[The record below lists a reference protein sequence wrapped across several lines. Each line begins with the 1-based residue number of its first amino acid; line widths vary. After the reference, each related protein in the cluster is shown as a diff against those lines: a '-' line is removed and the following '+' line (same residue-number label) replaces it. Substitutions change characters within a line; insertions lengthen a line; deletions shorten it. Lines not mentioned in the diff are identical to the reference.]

1 MIAGSGITHS
11 ERFDDARIHGA
22 HMHGIQAWVALPD
35 EFEELPPSFHH
46 HAGADLPTWQEPG
59 FSGRLIAGEA
69 EGMRAGVP
77 VHSPQ
82 FYMHWQMDSGARR
95 SISAEYSQRAVYC
108 AQGSVEVAG
117 QTLQTGQMA
126 ILSAGD
132 SVSVMAQEAATVM
145 VLGGEPIG
153 ERFMLWNF
161 VSSRKE
167 RLLEA
172 KEDWIQGRM
181 KLPDADHGEFIPFP
195 NARVIE

>member
-1 MIAGSGITHS
+1 
-11 ERFDDARIHGA
+11 
-22 HMHGIQAWVALPD
+22 
-35 EFEELPPSFHH
+35 
-46 HAGADLPTWQEPG
+46 
-59 FSGRLIAGEA
+59 
-69 EGMRAGVP
+69 MRAGVP

-82 FYMHWQMDSGARR
+82 FYMHWQMDAGARR
-95 SISAEYSQRAVYC
+95 SIAADYSQRAVYC

-117 QTLQTGQMA
+117 HALQTGQMA

-132 SVSVMAQEAATVM
+132 SVSVMAQETATVM

-195 NARVIE
+195 NARAIE